1 MNRREA
7 LRNLAGFLSASPV
20 LRGQDS
26 VRLAAVDDLVNVF
39 EMEAIA
45 KARLSRQ
52 LYDHIAGGAGGEVT
66 LRRNREGFDRITFR
80 PRVLIDV
87 REMNLRTSLLGQE
100 LEWPVLVAPL
110 SGQQRLHPE
119 GDAATLQGAG
129 STKTVTVVASRS
141 SAAIEQLSS
150 SAKGPF
156 WCEVDPDSDASRV
169 RATAQTA
176 AKAGCKAIC
185 VSFGAPYEGLRERD
199 LKNGQLPATSPHPSH
214 LISRSSA
221 GTAGWSIIQQI
232 RDASDLPVLAKGIM
246 HPDDAQTAIEK
257 GVQGVVVSNYGGF
270 YVDGAAATID
280 LLPGIVEAVK
290 GRVPVLIDGGFRRGT
305 DILKALALGASAVMV
320 GRPILWGLAAYGP
333 QGVQKVLE
341 LLQTEL
347 ALAMGL
353 SGVPAI
359 AGINRGLVKIHRQ
372 F

>member
-7 LRNLAGFLSASPV
+7 LRNLAGFLAASPV
-20 LRGQDS
+20 LRAQDDA
-26 VRLAAVDDLVNVF
+26 RLAPFDDLVNVF

-52 LYDHIAGGAGGEVT
+52 LYDHISGGAGGEVT
-66 LRRNREGFDRITFR
+66 LRRNREAFDRITFR

-87 REMNLRTSLLGQE
+87 REMNLRTSLFGEE

-119 GDAATLQGAG
+119 GDAATLQGVG
-129 STKTVTVVASRS
+129 STKTVTVVASHS

-156 WCEVDPDSDASRV
+156 WCQMDPDSDGSRV
-169 RATAQTA
+169 RATAQNA

-185 VSFGAPYEGLRERD
+185 VSFGAPYVGVRERD
-199 LKNGQLPATSPHPSH
+199 LKNGQLPAASPHPSR
-214 LISRSSA
+214 LISRSAANS
-221 GTAGWSIIQQI
+221 GWSILQQI
-232 RDASDLPVLAKGIM
+232 RDASHLPVLAKGIM

-257 GVQGVVVSNYGGF
+257 GAQGVVVSNYGGF
-270 YVDGAAATID
+270 YLDGSAATID
-280 LLPGIVEAVK
+280 VLPIIVEAVK

-320 GRPILWGLAAYGP
+320 GRPVLWGLAGYGA
-333 QGVQKVLE
+333 QGVQKVVE

-353 SGVPAI
+353 SGVPSI
-359 AGINRGLVKIHRQ
+359 AGITRSLVKIHRPM
-372 F
+372 